1 LCLQGKVEESKEMYA
16 NITKPAFLEMT
27 KRFDFI
33 RHNILNPKI
42 QELGLVVEA
51 RKDQQM
57 FITIAAFAVAI
68 VLAIVIRSVLTKKI
82 VMPVKNLSKFISE
95 MVQKGDF
102 SQTIDVKSKD
112 EVGVLAESY
121 NTATR
126 YINELLS
133 ELHGG
138 SLELALGLSECFEG
152 LKKIADGNLSVRV
165 SEESKNELLAK
176 LGKVINQS
184 AQGVE
189 EMVNQTHE
197 LAMGFCENFEMLSR
211 VAGGDLTVK
220 ATEVSDN
227 ELIAKLGKVINQVIL
242 KFKALIGSAGTQI
255 VTSAAQIRSAA
266 ETQAAGAAEQSS
278 TVAEVSA
285 TVEELATSACRIAE
299 NVENV
304 ARAAERTLAG
314 IKEISTRTDQT
325 AKKMLLLGEK
335 SQSIGNIT
343 SLIVDIAEQTNLLAL
358 NAAIEAARAGEA
370 GRGFAVVAQEV
381 RKLAERSSESTE
393 EIRHFINEIQTETSS
408 TVMGIEESTKW
419 VAKGLE
425 MMQDTAKAAK
435 EISLATNQQKSA
447 SEQVVL
453 AVKGIGTVTRQFVA
467 STKQMA
473 QSAAELNNIS
483 KGLET
488 VIGGFKLKSEKE
500 NA

>member
-1 LCLQGKVEESKEMYA
+1 
-16 NITKPAFLEMT
+16 
-27 KRFDFI
+27 
-33 RHNILNPKI
+33 
-42 QELGLVVEA
+42 
-51 RKDQQM
+51 
-57 FITIAAFAVAI
+57 
-68 VLAIVIRSVLTKKI
+68 
-82 VMPVKNLSKFISE
+82 
-95 MVQKGDF
+95 MV
-102 SQTIDVKSKD
+102 T
-112 EVGVLAESY
+112 
-121 NTATR
+121 
-126 YINELLS
+126 
-133 ELHGG
+133 
-138 SLELALGLSECFEG
+138 
-152 LKKIADGNLSVRV
+152 
-165 SEESKNELLAK
+165 
-176 LGKVINQS
+176 
-184 AQGVE
+184 
-189 EMVNQTHE
+189 QTHE
-197 LAMGFCENFEMLSR
+197 LAIGFCENFEMLSR

-227 ELIAKLGKVINQVIL
+227 ELIAKLGKVINQVIS
-242 KFKALIGSAGTQI
+242 KFKSLIGSAGAQI

-314 IKEISTRTDQT
+314 IREISTRTDQT

-343 SLIVDIAEQTNLLAL
+343 SLIDDIAEQTNLLAL

-381 RKLAERSSESTE
+381 RKLAERSSESTQ

-473 QSAAELNNIS
+473 QSAAELNKIS

>member
-1 LCLQGKVEESKEMYA
+1 
-16 NITKPAFLEMT
+16 
-27 KRFDFI
+27 
-33 RHNILNPKI
+33 
-42 QELGLVVEA
+42 
-51 RKDQQM
+51 
-57 FITIAAFAVAI
+57 
-68 VLAIVIRSVLTKKI
+68 
-82 VMPVKNLSKFISE
+82 
-95 MVQKGDF
+95 
-102 SQTIDVKSKD
+102 
-112 EVGVLAESY
+112 
-121 NTATR
+121 
-126 YINELLS
+126 
-133 ELHGG
+133 
-138 SLELALGLSECFEG
+138 
-152 LKKIADGNLSVRV
+152 
-165 SEESKNELLAK
+165 
-176 LGKVINQS
+176 
-184 AQGVE
+184 
-189 EMVNQTHE
+189 
-197 LAMGFCENFEMLSR
+197 MGFCENFELLNR

-220 ATEVSDN
+220 ASEVSDN
-227 ELIAKLGKVINQVIL
+227 ELIAKLGKVINQVIV
-242 KFKALIGSAGTQI
+242 KFKSLIGSAGASI
-255 VTSAAQIRSAA
+255 VSSASQIRSAA

-314 IKEISTRTDQT
+314 IREISTRTDST

-343 SLIVDIAEQTNLLAL
+343 SLIDDIAEQTNLLAL

-447 SEQVVL
+447 SEQVVQ

-473 QSAAELNNIS
+473 QSATELNKIS

-488 VIGGFKLKSEKE
+488 VIGGFKLNKDEKA